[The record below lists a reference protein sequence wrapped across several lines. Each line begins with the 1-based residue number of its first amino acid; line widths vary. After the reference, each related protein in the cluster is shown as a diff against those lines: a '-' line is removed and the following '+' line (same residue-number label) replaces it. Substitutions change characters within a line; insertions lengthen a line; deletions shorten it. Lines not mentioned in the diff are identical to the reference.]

1 VSWSLAS
8 FPVNVGQNTFKWEY
22 EKDASVAGGQDGAWI
37 DYIVFPPISSTTNP
51 SGNNYQEIDFKI
63 YPNPTMGSFSIV
75 FNDNKKRIINI
86 FDPIGKKIESIEVND
101 SEINFD
107 ISNYQ
112 AGMYQITITPDN
124 ITYLISKQ

>member
-1 VSWSLAS
+1 
-8 FPVNVGQNTFKWEY
+8 
-22 EKDASVAGGQDGAWI
+22 
-37 DYIVFPPISSTTNP
+37 
-51 SGNNYQEIDFKI
+51 
-63 YPNPTMGSFSIV
+63 MGSFSIV